1 MLIHIGMMKV
11 HCTESGDQVIL
22 LVCGRL
28 ADAWVDELKKC
39 WSAARTSYP
48 GRHLSV
54 DLRGVTFIDQT
65 GESLLQLMH
74 RDGASLLAAGLRN
87 RAVVNQIVGGSRS

>member
-1 MLIHIGMMKV
+1 MKV
-11 HCTESGDQVIL
+11 HSTASGDQVIL

-39 WSAARTSYP
+39 WSDARTSRP
-48 GRHLSV
+48 GRHVSV
-54 DLRGVTFIDQT
+54 DLRGVTFIDQA
-65 GESLLQLMH
+65 GEGLLRLMH

-87 RAVVNQIVGGSRS
+87 QEVVNQITGGSQS

>member
-1 MLIHIGMMKV
+1 MMKV
-11 HCTESGDQVIL
+11 HCTETGNQVIL

-39 WSAARTSYP
+39 WSAARTSCP
-48 GRHLSV
+48 AKHVSV
-54 DLRGVTFIDQT
+54 DLRGVTFIDHA
-65 GESLLQLMH
+65 GESLLRLMH

-87 RAVVNQIVGGSRS
+87 QEVVNQITGGSQS